1 MARLMLHPGTGRCP
15 VQLLVILALILA
27 GIPQTSTVDTTARAA
42 FFDRVLYPPPLT
54 ASSGPATPGDKNQQK
69 AVEAAGFYQRG
80 LVLAQQGAW
89 KEAESAFRDAEKRNN
104 TALEYRFAA
113 AFTYLKLHKPNDAYK
128 RYESVYKLNPANAR
142 ALAGMIAAREEAQH
156 YRDAASLWMRYVKLP
171 LPAQELAEARAMLA
185 GARELFAQRY
195 EIAENPTG
203 GAENLATPA
212 QELEWGLAYAKE
224 LASSGVALLKDKD
237 VVNYVAQLSQRLVK
251 NAKQFPT
258 NYELYVLDTAGVNA
272 TTVPGFIFV
281 YRGLLEAAPT
291 EAALAGVLAHEIGH
305 SVAHHGAK
313 KITRSYKD
321 EQQLASLRQSDSKLS
336 KFLAKML
343 ELGNPVGAMEFS
355 RDAEAQ
361 ADRLAVHITFDTG
374 FDPKGLADMF
384 QLFEQMS
391 PSSRTSWDLMARTH
405 PFSIDRVNAVRE
417 YAVLLPERPLVTSSP
432 AFTAMKKRLA
442 SLPPAPD
449 ATGRLISSGTP
460 ARAPARASASAPA
473 SRPAAPERT
482 VAYTMAPT
490 PFNGRM
496 PEGWTAKKSTAQVTI
511 FSAPAGTPERE
522 ASVWIRLA
530 PLVAHP
536 GWTIDRFVDD
546 IRTANAKKL
555 TGLQWAD
562 VDAERTPDGRAIR
575 ILQGTWTGKTSAG
588 IEAPFGGLFVFA
600 EFPDYIAI
608 GQYSA
613 PRDYFD
619 RLSGGFD
626 IIWNSLTYGATAPE
640 PAPPEPR
647 PAPRAAQGGTSFS
660 IEDPPFTGEM
670 PEGWVAR
677 REGEGTVIIEGAPGT
692 EPYEMTIRLVFSEK
706 RGNSL
711 DSLAA
716 ELRTVLAK
724 LPGANVLLTELKQ
737 TSEGRPA
744 RAVLADYNG
753 KDSSGRETPFR
764 QVIAVVEYGSCFV
777 ILGYSGPSSLHDK
790 YAPAYEMV
798 GTTLKER

>member
-1 MARLMLHPGTGRCP
+1 M
-15 VQLLVILALILA
+15 QLLAVLAFILL
-27 GIPQTSTVDTTARAA
+27 GIPQTSTVDTSARAA
-42 FFDRVLYPPPLT
+42 FFDRVLYPQPP
-54 ASSGPATPGDKNQQK
+54 AAVSGPVTPGDKNQQK
-69 AVEAAGFYQRG
+69 AAEAAGFYQKG
-80 LVLAQQGAW
+80 LVFAQQGAW
-89 KEAESAFRDAEKRNN
+89 KEAESAFRDAEKRHN

-113 AFTYLKLHKPNDAYK
+113 AFAYLKLHKPNDAYK

-156 YRDAASLWMRYVKLP
+156 YRDAAALWMRYVKLS
-171 LPAQELAEARAMLA
+171 LPAPDLADARAMLA

-203 GAENLATPA
+203 GAANLATPE

-224 LASSGVALLKDKD
+224 LASSGVPLLRDKE
-237 VVNYVAQLSQRLVK
+237 VVTYVAQLSQRLVK

-313 KITRSYKD
+313 KITRSYQD
-321 EQQLASLRQSDSKLS
+321 EKQLESLKGSDSKLS

-355 RDAEAQ
+355 RGAEAQ

-391 PSSRTSWDLMARTH
+391 PSSRNSWDLMARTH

-417 YAVLLPERPLVTSSP
+417 YAVLLPDRPLVTSSP
-432 AFTAMKKRLA
+432 SFAAMKKRLA
-442 SLPPAPD
+442 ALPPAPD
-449 ATGRLISSGTP
+449 ATGQLISSDAP
-460 ARAPARASASAPA
+460 ARAPARPTAPA
-473 SRPAAPERT
+473 PAPRQGSERT
-482 VAYTMAPT
+482 SAYSFAPT
-490 PFNGRM
+490 PFSTRM
-496 PEGWTAKKSTAQVTI
+496 PEGWTAKKSTAQLTI
-511 FSAPAGTPERE
+511 FTAPAGTPERE
-522 ASVWIRLA
+522 ASVWVRLA

-536 GWTIDRFVDD
+536 GWTIDRFVSD
-546 IRTANAKKL
+546 IQTANAKL
-555 TGLQWAD
+555 PGVQWAPLS
-562 VDAERTPDGRAIR
+562 AQRTDDGRAIR
-575 ILQGTWTGKTSAG
+575 VLQGAWTGKTSAG
-588 IEAPFGGLFVFA
+588 VEAPFSGMFVFA

-608 GQYSA
+608 GQYAAPSA
-613 PRDYFD
+613 YAE

-626 IIWNSLTYGATAPE
+626 VIWNSLTYGAAAPE
-640 PAPPEPR
+640 APAPASR
-647 PAPRAAQGGTSFS
+647 PAPAPASRNLTFS
-660 IEDPPFTGEM
+660 IDDPPFAGEM
-670 PEGWVAR
+670 PAGWRAR
-677 REGEGTVIIEGAPGT
+677 REDNGVVIIEGEPGT
-692 EPYEMTIRLVFSEK
+692 EPYEMTIRLMFSEK
-706 RGNSL
+706 SGKSV
-711 DSLAA
+711 DALAEA
-716 ELRTVLAK
+716 LRDELAK
-724 LPGANVLLTELKQ
+724 LPAANARLTDLRK

-753 KDSSGRETPFR
+753 KDSTGGPAPFR
-764 QVIAVVEYGSCFV
+764 QVIAVVEYRSAFV
-777 ILGYSGPSSLHDK
+777 ILGYSGPASLHDK
-790 YAPAYEMV
+790 YAAAFETV
-798 GTTLKER
+798 GSSLKER